1 MLEQFQMNL
10 NIWYY
15 LPEEYLKELPQIFS
29 QMDGWL
35 GSGGHGLDSG
45 FWYSYN
51 IDKTEK
57 YICCHHEPSGLYFS
71 AFINEDDWNK
81 WKKEIK
87 DIATKVL
94 GYKVGEPELG
104 DCDYS
109 FGNEY
114 ANK

>member
-1 MLEQFQMNL
+1 MMEHFQMNL

-15 LPEEYLKELPQIFS
+15 FPEKYLKQLPQIFS
-29 QMDGWL
+29 QLDGWL
-35 GSGGHGLDSG
+35 GSGGYGLDSG

-51 IDKTEK
+51 IDKSEK

-71 AFINEDDWNK
+71 AYLKEPEWNE

-87 DIATKVL
+87 EIATKTL

>member
-1 MLEQFQMNL
+1 MEHFEMNL

-15 LPEEYLKELPQIFS
+15 LPEKYLKQLPQIFS
-29 QMDGWL
+29 QLSGWL
-35 GSGGHGLDSG
+35 GSGGYGLDSG

-51 IDKTEK
+51 IDKSEK

-71 AFINEDDWNK
+71 AFIEESEWED

-87 DIATKVL
+87 EIASKTL
-94 GYKVGEPELG
+94 GFKVGEPEVG
-104 DCDYS
+104 DCDCS
-109 FGNEY
+109 FGSEY